1 MAKSNT
7 KIVYDK
13 EEDILN
19 LSKGSP
25 SQASIEIGDFVL
37 DIDFNGYVSAIEILN
52 ASENLNISKEML
64 ENVEKACMR
73 IVYKPNYLF
82 VALVFNLKG
91 VEKDIR
97 IPLTV
102 DLGHRQVQKQEI
114 CFAR

>member
-7 KIVYDK
+7 KIIYDE

-19 LSKGSP
+19 LSKGSS

-37 DIDFNGYVSAIEILN
+37 DIDFSRYVSAIEILN

-64 ENVEKACMR
+64 KSIEKACMSV
-73 IVYKPNYLF
+73 IYKPNYLF
-82 VALVFNLKG
+82 VALVFNFKG
-91 VEKDIR
+91 IEKDIR

-102 DLGHRQVQKQEI
+102 DLGHRQVQKQEV